1 METKVLV
8 LDETADD
15 IHYCQSFFPEW
26 EYDNHYITA
35 CVTCSATLKKEGDGL
50 SEEYR
55 AWFENIEIYV
65 DDLVVLDADLET
77 MELSEEIKAALIEEI
92 KEAIEVE

>member
-15 IHYCQSFFPEW
+15 IHYHQTFFPEW

-35 CVTCSATLKKEGDGL
+35 CITCSAILKNEGDGL
-50 SEEYR
+50 FEEYR
-55 AWFENIEIYV
+55 AWFEYIEIYV
-65 DDLVVLDADLET
+65 DDLVVLDAEFET

-92 KEAIEVE
+92 KAAIEVE